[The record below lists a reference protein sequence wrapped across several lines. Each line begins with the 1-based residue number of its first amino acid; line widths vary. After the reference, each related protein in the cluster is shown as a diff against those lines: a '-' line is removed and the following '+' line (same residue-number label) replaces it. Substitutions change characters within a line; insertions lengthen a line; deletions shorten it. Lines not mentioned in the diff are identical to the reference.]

1 MKTALVTGAAR
12 GLGHAI
18 ALNLAQDHNVA
29 ITWRSTA
36 PTGMLTDHPN
46 IADFQ
51 IDLSN
56 PNATAALP
64 KRVIDQ
70 FGSLDIIVNNAGS
83 ILTDDAQN
91 YDAQK
96 IATNFNV
103 NVNAPM
109 GLVAAAL
116 PHLHPGAA
124 IVNISSQN
132 ARLPAMVAHSY
143 SASKA
148 ALDTWTKIAAKA
160 LGPKG
165 IRVNAVAP
173 GAVNTPEA
181 TRPDDITDMIINDS
195 ALRRMATP
203 EDIAAAVRF
212 LASGAAGA
220 ITGAILDV
228 NAGYRL

>member
-12 GLGHAI
+12 GLGRAI
-18 ALNLAQDHNVA
+18 AADLAQDHHVA
-29 ITWRSTA
+29 ITWRGTNPASLLA
-36 PTGMLTDHPN
+36 DHPD
-46 IADFQ
+46 IAAFQ
-51 IDLSN
+51 VDLAD
-56 PNATAALP
+56 PGATAALP
-64 KRVIDQ
+64 RKVIDR
-70 FGSLDIIVNNAGS
+70 FGHLDLIVNNAGS
-83 ILTDDAQN
+83 ILTDDAEN
-91 YDAQK
+91 YDAK
-96 IATNFNV
+96 TVETNFNV

-116 PHLHPGAA
+116 DHLQPGAA

-132 ARLPAMVAHSY
+132 ARMPAMIAHSY

-148 ALDTWTKIAAKA
+148 AVDTWTRIAAKT

-181 TRPDDITDMIINDS
+181 TRPEDVTEMIAKDT
-195 ALRRMATP
+195 ALGRLATP

-212 LASGAAGA
+212 LASDAAAG
-220 ITGAILDV
+220 ITGIILDV

>member
-1 MKTALVTGAAR
+1 MKTALITGAVR
-12 GLGHAI
+12 GLGRAI
-18 ALNLAQDHNVA
+18 ATDLAKDHHVA
-29 ITWRSTA
+29 ITWRGTN
-36 PTGMLTDHPN
+36 PTPLLRDCPD
-46 IADFQ
+46 IAAFQ
-51 IDLSN
+51 VDLAN
-56 PNATAALP
+56 PEATAALP
-64 KRVIDQ
+64 EQVINR
-70 FGSLDIIVNNAGS
+70 FGSLDLIVNNAGS
-83 ILTDDAQN
+83 ILTDDAEN
-91 YDAQK
+91 YDAQTVE
-96 IATNFNV
+96 TNFNV

-116 PHLHPGAA
+116 DHLKPGAA

-148 ALDTWTKIAAKA
+148 AVDTWTKIAAKT

-173 GAVNTPEA
+173 GAINTPEA
-181 TRPDDITDMIINDS
+181 TRPKDITDIFIKDS
-195 ALRRMATP
+195 ALGRMATP

-212 LASGAAGA
+212 LASDAAAA
-220 ITGAILDV
+220 ITGVILDV

>member
-1 MKTALVTGAAR
+1 MKTALVTGATR

-18 ALNLAQDHNVA
+18 ALDLAKDHNVA

-36 PTGMLTDHPN
+36 PTGVLNDHPN
-46 IADFQ
+46 IANFQ
-51 IDLSN
+51 VDLAD
-56 PNATAALP
+56 PAATAGLP
-64 KRVIDQ
+64 KHVIDR
-70 FGSLDIIVNNAGS
+70 FGQLDIIVNNAGS
-83 ILTDDAQN
+83 LLTDDAEN
-91 YDAQK
+91 YDAK
-96 IATNFNV
+96 AIATNFNI

-116 PHLHPGAA
+116 QHLQPGAA

-148 ALDTWTKIAAKA
+148 ALDTWTKIAAKT

-173 GAVNTPEA
+173 GAVNTPEV

-195 ALRRMATP
+195 ALGRMATP
-203 EDIAAAVRF
+203 NDIAAAVRF
-212 LASGAAGA
+212 LASDAAKA
-220 ITGAILDV
+220 ITGTILDV

>member
-12 GLGHAI
+12 GLGRAI
-18 ALNLAQDHNVA
+18 AADLARDHRVV
-29 ITWRSTA
+29 ITWRSTE
-36 PTGMLTDHPN
+36 PTELLKDHPD
-46 IADFQ
+46 IAAFQ
-51 IDLSN
+51 VDLAD
-56 PNATAALP
+56 PGATAALP
-64 KRVIDQ
+64 QQVIDH
-70 FGSLDIIVNNAGS
+70 FGRLDIIVNNAGS
-83 ILTDDAQN
+83 LLTDDAEN
-91 YDAQK
+91 YDADA

-116 PHLHPGAA
+116 EHLQPGAA

-148 ALDTWTKIAAKA
+148 AVDTWTKIAAKT

-203 EDIAAAVRF
+203 DDIAAAVRF
-212 LASGAAGA
+212 LASDAAAA
-220 ITGAILDV
+220 ITGTILDV

>member
-51 IDLSN
+51 IDLAN
-56 PNATAALP
+56 PDATADLP

-83 ILTDDAQN
+83 ILTDDAEN
-91 YDAQK
+91 YDAQAV
-96 IATNFNV
+96 ATNFNV

-116 PHLHPGAA
+116 PHLQPGAA

-148 ALDTWTKIAAKA
+148 ALDTWTKIAAKT

-203 EDIAAAVRF
+203 EDIATAVRF
-212 LASGAAGA
+212 LASDAAGA
-220 ITGAILDV
+220 ISGAILDV

>member
-12 GLGHAI
+12 GLGRAI
-18 ALNLAQDHNVA
+18 AADLAQDHHVA
-29 ITWRSTA
+29 ITWRGTNPASLLA
-36 PTGMLTDHPN
+36 DHPD
-46 IADFQ
+46 IAAFQ
-51 IDLSN
+51 VDLAD
-56 PNATAALP
+56 PGATAALP
-64 KRVIDQ
+64 RKVIDR
-70 FGSLDIIVNNAGS
+70 FGNLDLIVNNAGS
-83 ILTDDAQN
+83 ILTDDAEN
-91 YDAQK
+91 YDAQTVE
-96 IATNFNV
+96 TNFNV

-116 PHLHPGAA
+116 EHLQPGAA

-132 ARLPAMVAHSY
+132 ARLPAMIAHSY

-148 ALDTWTKIAAKA
+148 AVDTWTRIAAKT

-181 TRPDDITDMIINDS
+181 TRPEDITEMITKDT
-195 ALRRMATP
+195 ALGRLAKP

-212 LASGAAGA
+212 LASDAATG
-220 ITGAILDV
+220 ITGVILDV
-228 NAGYRL
+228 NGGYRL

>member
-1 MKTALVTGAAR
+1 MKTALVTGATR

-18 ALNLAQDHNVA
+18 ALDLAKDHNVA
-29 ITWRSTA
+29 ITWRGTA
-36 PTGMLTDHPN
+36 PTGLLTDHPN
-46 IADFQ
+46 TADFQ
-51 IDLSN
+51 IDLAN
-56 PNATAALP
+56 PDATAALP
-64 KRVIDQ
+64 KRVIDR
-70 FGSLDIIVNNAGS
+70 FGSLDVIVNNAGS
-83 ILTDDAQN
+83 ILTDDAEN

-116 PHLHPGAA
+116 PHLEPGAA

-148 ALDTWTKIAAKA
+148 ALDTWTKVAAKA

-195 ALRRMATP
+195 ALRRMAKP
-203 EDIAAAVRF
+203 DDIAAAVRF
-212 LASGAAGA
+212 LASDAAGA